1 MLACPA
7 GELRVAMVRAE
18 GLEPPHLAILEPKSS
33 ASTNSATRARP
44 KRCGPI
50 ARMARRATRGDR
62 RSLSGQGDSAVQ
74 QQPPIPETPPETP
87 VHPSQPGQPTEP
99 PPEQPTHS
107 TDIDVPSPTTPGTT
121 PPTGPG
127 FPVGY

>member
-50 ARMARRATRGDR
+50 ARIERRATRGNL
-62 RSLSGQGDSAVQ
+62 RSLKGQGDPAVQ
-74 QQPPIPETPPETP
+74 AQPPIPEKPPETP
-87 VHPSQPGQPTEP
+87 PEPSQPGQDRK
-99 PPEQPTHS
+99 S
-107 TDIDVPSPTTPGTT
+107 TR
-121 PPTGPG
+121 
-127 FPVGY
+127 